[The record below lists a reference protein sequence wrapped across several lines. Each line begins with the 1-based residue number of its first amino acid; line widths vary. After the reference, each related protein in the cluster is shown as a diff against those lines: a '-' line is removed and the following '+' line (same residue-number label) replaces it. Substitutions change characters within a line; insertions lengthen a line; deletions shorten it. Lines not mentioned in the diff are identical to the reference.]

1 MFISTRLALWW
12 SILKGWTTK
21 IGKRNK
27 LTKGIS
33 AELDSRETCS
43 LFSFAF
49 GAVTLSGTHG
59 RGHRGRYI
67 YQTITI
73 ISLFYVRWD
82 IFSIDVNG
90 NQICHRFIH
99 GTCLN
104 NVRQNCLRQQHQLH
118 RRRVMR
124 EEVWSKSVS
133 ILVKLAKRMTV
144 WPWPNS
150 FFHYYFITYSL
161 PLLLCCNWLFI
172 FWIESS
178 WVFSVWQTPKATHA
192 HIQVCNKCTYYT
204 DF

>member
-1 MFISTRLALWW
+1 MFISTRLTLWW

-49 GAVTLSGTHG
+49 GVVTLSGTHG

-67 YQTITI
+67 SNDYYHIPVLCEMGYFQH
-73 ISLFYVRWD
+73 W
-82 IFSIDVNG
+82 
-90 NQICHRFIH
+90 
-99 GTCLN
+99 
-104 NVRQNCLRQQHQLH
+104 RQWQSDMPQVHTRYMPQWCASKLLSQQHQLH

-124 EEVWSKSVS
+124 EEVWGKSVS

-150 FFHYYFITYSL
+150 FFHYYSSL
-161 PLLLCCNWLFI
+161 IRCPYFSAVIGYLFS
-172 FWIESS
+172 E
-178 WVFSVWQTPKATHA
+178 
-192 HIQVCNKCTYYT
+192 
-204 DF
+204 